1 VAEANGSVL
10 VAEKLRKEFG
20 GLVAVNDVDFTVP
33 IGKVIS
39 LIGPNGAGKTTFFNM
54 LTGVY
59 KPTSGSITLLGEDVT
74 GKPPHAITERGVGR
88 TFQNIRLFQNMT
100 AIENVMVGM
109 HARLHANLFV
119 SILRTRGVKREEQE
133 ARQRARELLRFA
145 GLRRHEDEVARN
157 LPYGDQRRLEVARA
171 LATEPKLL
179 LLDEPTAGMNPQE
192 SADFTSFV
200 GRLREEQNLTV
211 LMIEHDMRVVMGVS
225 DRVSVLD
232 YGEKIAEGS
241 PRDVQQNER
250 VIEAYLG
257 KAAVEDMK
265 RQGLA

>member
-1 VAEANGSVL
+1 MSAAENGDIL
-10 VAEKLRKEFG
+10 VAQALRKEFG
-20 GLVAVNDVDFTVP
+20 GLVAVSDVDFVVP
-33 IGKVIS
+33 REKVVS

-59 KPTSGSITLLGEDVT
+59 KPTAGRVLFLGEDVT

-100 AIENVMVGM
+100 ALENVLVGM
-109 HARLHANLFV
+109 HARLHANLFASV
-119 SILRTRGVKREEQE
+119 LRTRGVKREEAE
-133 ARQRARELLRFA
+133 ARERGRELLRFA

-171 LATEPKLL
+171 LATKPSLL

-192 SADFTSFV
+192 SA
-200 GRLREEQNLTV
+200 ELTNFMRKMRDE
-211 LMIEHDMRVVMGVS
+211 LELTILLIEHDMKVVMDVS
-225 DRVSVLD
+225 ERVTVLD
-232 YGEKIAEGS
+232 HGTKIAEG
-241 PRDVQQNER
+241 PPTEVRNDER

-257 KAAVEDMK
+257 KQD
-265 RQGLA
+265 